1 LELLVTIAL
10 VLALLAYLVSS
21 VDDVVLDLAYWWF
34 HRRIGAMSLNPQ
46 ELEKDPPKRIAV
58 MVPAWQEAGV
68 VAKMVESTLDMMV
81 YPKHLVDFFVG
92 VYPNDKATVDQVT
105 ALVHKYPNVHCII
118 NDKQGPTNKSQ
129 NLNQIYAAIEQY
141 ERWSEKEFFLIAQH
155 DAEDLIHP
163 YAFKLYN
170 SLIRRHA
177 AVQLPVFPILPRLS
191 LRRWWSHLI
200 SGTYAD
206 EFADNHLHAAPVR
219 NQLGLFVPS
228 AGTGFAVR
236 REVLSQLAKKAP
248 LFREDCL
255 TEDYELALR
264 LWRMGHPVHF
274 HLQRVPRVNQA
285 GQVVSELVGVREH
298 FPTNW
303 QAAVKQ
309 KGRWI
314 YGITL
319 QVPKQHELIP
329 EGFKEA
335 FTFWRDQKGRFTNL
349 VHLLGYPVFF
359 YAFAAFFLPWLPK
372 ANSPVVF
379 WLGLVVLLFALIR
392 LALRFHAISSAY
404 GLGQAMLATFV
415 FPFFPLRWIA
425 ANFLNASATLRAW
438 RLWRNPGKGAP
449 KGSAPTWD
457 KTERKSYVEPELLD
471 ESRRRLGDNLLLY
484 NDLPPDTLASL
495 LKMNSASPLGERIIQ
510 MQGLPQ
516 NVLKR
521 RLAETKG
528 VPFVEV
534 RADMVEPDLLPERA
548 AIGWCIAPLGTFG
561 NAMVVATPH
570 FDNPAMMKTIAKK
583 IAVSTGKKTI
593 ALAAEAKDVL
603 RACERAYAD
612 FRDNPAHSGERS
624 LREKDTLIWLHAE
637 RVVGL
642 S

>member
-1 LELLVTIAL
+1 LELLVTIVL
-10 VLALLAYLVSS
+10 VLALLAYLVFSL
-21 VDDVVLDLAYWWF
+21 DDVALDLAYVF
-34 HRRIGAMSLNPQ
+34 FRRRIGVMSLSPQ

-58 MVPAWQEAGV
+58 MVPAWKEAGV
-68 VAKMVESTLDMMV
+68 VAKMVESTLEMMV
-81 YPKHLVDFFVG
+81 YPKHLVDFFIG
-92 VYPNDKATVDQVT
+92 VYPNDKATVDEVS

-141 ERWSEKEFFLIAQH
+141 EQWSEKEFFLIALH

-177 AVQLPVFPILPRLS
+177 AVQLPVFPILPRLTVGH
-191 LRRWWSHLI
+191 WFKHLI

-206 EFADNHLHAAPVR
+206 EFADNHLHVAPVR

-228 AGTGFAVR
+228 AGTGFALR
-236 REVLSQLAKKAP
+236 REVVGQLAKKDP

-264 LWRMGHPVHF
+264 LWRMGHPIHF

-285 GQVVSELVGVREH
+285 GQVVSEIVGVREH
-298 FPTNW
+298 FPTDW
-303 QAAVKQ
+303 QAAIKQ

-319 QVPKQHELIP
+319 QVPKLYELIP
-329 EGFKEA
+329 EGFKDA
-335 FTFWRDQKGRFTNL
+335 FTFWHDQKGRFANL
-349 VHLLGYPVFF
+349 VHLLGYPVFI
-359 YAFAAFFLPWLPK
+359 YAFAAFFIPWLPK
-372 ANSPVVF
+372 ASSPVIF
-379 WLGLVVLLFALIR
+379 WLGLLVLLITIIR
-392 LALRFHAISSAY
+392 LAARFHAISSAY
-404 GLGQAMLATFV
+404 GLGQAMVATFV

-425 ANFLNASATLRAW
+425 GNLINASATLRAW
-438 RLWRNPGKGAP
+438 RLWRNPGQGAP
-449 KGSAPTWD
+449 KGSTPKWD
-457 KTERKSYVEPELLD
+457 KTERKAYVEPELLD

-484 NDLPPDTLASL
+484 NDLPPDTLASV
-495 LKMNSASPLGERIIQ
+495 LKMDSESRLGERIIKL
-510 MQGLPQ
+510 QGVSQ

-521 RLAETKG
+521 RLAETSG

-534 RADMVEPDLLPERA
+534 RADMIEPDLLPERA
-548 AIGWCIAPLGTFG
+548 AIGWCIAPIGILS
-561 NAMVVATPH
+561 NAMVIATPH
-570 FDNPAMMKTIAKK
+570 FDNPAIMKTIAKK

-603 RACERAYAD
+603 RACERAYAEYRED
-612 FRDNPAHSGERS
+612 PSVSGERS
-624 LREKDTLIWLHAE
+624 LREKDTLIWVHAE